1 MALSKKRVEDVE
13 TLRAFVHPLRM
24 RLLGSLRTDGPAT
37 ASELG
42 RRFGESSGSTSY
54 HLRQLARYGFVVED
68 DDQPSKRERRW
79 RAAHDVTSWQTTDFL
94 DDDAGRQVVQSLQ
107 SEQLRFLVDG
117 VQRWFAEQDTWSRD
131 WIDAAGHDDM
141 HIRLRPDDLRAL
153 TAEVDAVIERFVES
167 QRPADDPEAA
177 RVAVHLV
184 AYPVRPTAPGEGAS
198 T

>member
-94 DDDAGRQVVQSLQ
+94 DDDAGRQIVQSLQ
-107 SEQLRFLVDG
+107 SEQLRLLVDG
-117 VQRWFAEQDTWSRD
+117 VQRWFAEQDQWSRD

-141 HIRLRPDDLRAL
+141 HLRLRPDDLRAL
-153 TAEVDAVIERFVES
+153 TAEVDAVVERFVER

-184 AYPVRPTAPGEGAS
+184 AYPVQRTTPGEEA
-198 T
+198 TP